1 VWPLCSATAKASLER
16 TVRELLAARELS
28 FDEGGAYYT
37 RDTRARIWDD
47 VAVVSPGHEHYQE
60 QARPWADASQRV
72 RCDLV
77 DLQVLAAGGLGV
89 TVLIMRNREEAGDG
103 YVLDSFLRRTLV
115 WARSEVGWRV
125 VHEHTSPLPLM
136 LRTAEIDEM
145 YPDLCPVFDLLEHS
159 ATPRRRGS
167 ASGRES
173 APTP

>member
-1 VWPLCSATAKASLER
+1 MSGPPASSGSSATPPGTSAVWPVCSATAKASLER

-37 RDTRARIWDD
+37 RDARARIWDD

-103 YVLDSFLRRTLV
+103 YMFDSFLRRLGT
-115 WARSEVGWRV
+115 WWCAGIC
-125 VHEHTSPLPLM
+125 P
-136 LRTAEIDEM
+136 TATRW
-145 YPDLCPVFDLLEHS
+145 PN
-159 ATPRRRGS
+159 
-167 ASGRES
+167 
-173 APTP
+173 